1 MGCLLVVFGALELPL
16 DLPGIKIHALR
27 GARATRIMIRVALG
41 ALLVPLDYLLEASG
55 FPFLNV
61 LGPCWIPSG
70 PLGPTQGPGDLQEA
84 SKSIFAS
91 TFGLYSSPVGYRCV
105 SESVF
110 FLMFCVG
117 LRLHALRG

>member
-1 MGCLLVVFGALELPL
+1 M

-84 SKSIFAS
+84 SKSIFAP
-91 TFGLYSSPVGYRCV
+91 TFDLYSNPFGHRGGSENVVFMQDCFSTRCECSSTRSV
-105 SESVF
+105 STK
-110 FLMFCVG
+110 
-117 LRLHALRG
+117 RR